1 MLGKLPIKL
10 CQYVRFKCVTQVELA
25 YFKIY
30 YVLFIIP
37 GIGDY
42 VKMSGI
48 KTVDKKMDSAADEKV
63 IIDINEPELN
73 ENTGE
78 STIDLQMEEELE
90 IRQEEETGK
99 QDSDGETSDNEELE
113 LADAEEVDELE
124 IKTEDIQ
131 VKSEDSGP
139 VLEPSVVNA
148 ELVEPVVKA
157 EIVEP
162 DVKAEIVEPVVKA
175 EIVEPSVKAEVV
187 EPSVKGE
194 IVDPSVKGEIVEPT
208 VKAEVV
214 EPTGVKAEVV
224 EPNVVK
230 VEDEKAPV
238 KQEETPIQED
248 TLPVKTIINELNPVE
263 EPVYTNKQ
271 AKTRR
276 PRRSRALTM
285 KDSYAAP
292 RPTVPKNARRTQR
305 GNSQNPVTDN
315 LNRKS
320 RFRKRSENLIS
331 LK

>member
-1 MLGKLPIKL
+1 
-10 CQYVRFKCVTQVELA
+10 VELA
-25 YFKIY
+25 YFKIT

-42 VKMSGI
+42 VKLSGI

-73 ENTGE
+73 ENTVQ
-78 STIDLQMEEELE
+78 STIDLQMEDETGGDLE

-99 QDSDGETSDNEELE
+99 QDSDEDKTHNEELE
-113 LADAEEVDELE
+113 LADAEEDDELE

-131 VKSEDSGP
+131 EKPEKTLVKAEDAEP
-139 VLEPSVVNA
+139 LLEPSVV
-148 ELVEPVVKA
+148 EP

-162 DVKAEIVEPVVKA
+162 IAKAEVVEPSAKAEVVEPVTNA
-175 EIVEPSVKAEVV
+175 EVVEPVTNAEVVEPIVVKAEVV
-187 EPSVKGE
+187 EPSV
-194 IVDPSVKGEIVEPT
+194 

-214 EPTGVKAEVV
+214 EPSVVKAEVV
-224 EPNVVK
+224 EPSVVK
-230 VEDEKAPV
+230 AEDEKAPV
-238 KQEETPIQED
+238 KQEESPMQED

-292 RPTVPKNARRTQR
+292 RPTVQKNVRRTQR
-305 GNSQNPVTDN
+305 CNSQNPVTDN